1 MANIMTKRGSQ
12 DNIVTYEHICD
23 TSADLENIDP
33 RYITLGSIAVI
44 LHGTSGLEFYMADS
58 NKEWVSIMSGGGE

>member
-33 RYITLGSIAVI
+33 RYITLGSIAVV

-58 NKEWVSIMSGGGE
+58 NKEWVSVMSGGGE

>member
-44 LHGTSGLEFYMADS
+44 LHGASGLEFYMADS

>member
-1 MANIMTKRGSQ
+1 MANIMTKRGSH

-33 RYITLGSIAVI
+33 RYITLGSIAVV